1 MSKIYIIEVHESG
14 AGLLIQEPS
23 GFRFYS
29 ADPTFTSLDGCL
41 FRSPSEAEKVATRI
55 GGGSPKERTESP
67 RGNRAGRPGAGD
79 RTAAP
84 APVHADPHPQ
94 H

>member
-41 FRSPSEAEKVATRI
+41 FRSPGEAEKVATRI
-55 GGGSPKERTESP
+55 GGAGPRT
-67 RGNRAGRPGAGD
+67 GHPGATE
-79 RTAAP
+79 RPAAP
-84 APVHADPHPQ
+84 APAQSNPHSR